1 MSKNYDLIVIG
12 GGASGCATAITAAR
26 NGVKVLILEK
36 EDRLLKKVSLTGNGQ
51 CNLANSNSIIGRFN
65 SSFPNRVFDT
75 VSLERIIDYYESLRL
90 LLIEDNMRWF
100 PYSKHSATV
109 VNAILS
115 ELDLLSIDVKTCC
128 GVNSIKKENDIFI
141 VNDNFNSKYL
151 LLATGSN
158 ATKGTDSLNL
168 AKALGHKVFDFKP
181 SLTHIYTD
189 TKKIK
194 GLNGIRVYNCNVKLE
209 LDGKI
214 VANSIG
220 DVIFRDYGVSGSAI
234 FDVSVHF
241 ARAKAYKKAALILDF
256 LPAFETTLVD
266 LIDINKGIKGFFHKS
281 IARAIMSE
289 AKNTVP
295 YRLAEVIKNFRLE
308 NATLGPINHAQLAS
322 GGVVTDEVSQISLE
336 SRFISNLYF
345 AGEILDVDGECGGFN
360 LMWAVASGIIV
371 ASHITSKLKLKDTY
385 IPPRFRPED

>member
-1 MSKNYDLIVIG
+1 M
-12 GGASGCATAITAAR
+12 
-26 NGVKVLILEK
+26 
-36 EDRLLKKVSLTGNGQ
+36 
-51 CNLANSNSIIGRFN
+51 
-65 SSFPNRVFDT
+65 
-75 VSLERIIDYYESLRL
+75 
-90 LLIEDNMRWF
+90 
-100 PYSKHSATV
+100 
-109 VNAILS
+109 
-115 ELDLLSIDVKTCC
+115 
-128 GVNSIKKENDIFI
+128 
-141 VNDNFNSKYL
+141 
-151 LLATGSN
+151 
-158 ATKGTDSLNL
+158 
-168 AKALGHKVFDFKP
+168 
-181 SLTHIYTD
+181 THIYTD

-194 GLNGIRVYNCNVKLE
+194 GLNGIRAYNCNVKLE

-266 LIDINKGIKGFFHKS
+266 LIDINKEIKGFFHKS
-281 IARAIMSE
+281 IAKAIMAE

-295 YRLAEVIKNFRLE
+295 YRLE

-322 GGVVTDEVSQISLE
+322 GGVATDEVSQISLE
-336 SRFISNLYF
+336 SRLISNLYF

-385 IPPRFRPED
+385 IPPRFRSED